1 MPDFKPRS
9 RLYSTAGRAWLVLA
23 CLVGLAA
30 CSADDESAAQVDA
43 ESKAQSTVA
52 AAEQA
57 RCPAGD
63 ALIARVRAL
72 QADGS
77 DAEIRRWLDDVRAGG
92 DANDTRPDQER
103 TGCASFATLDDEQT
117 ERYVALLYSGPA
129 RMAPALALHQTP
141 AAQKAILRA
150 YRDDPDA
157 VSDNPGL
164 AAALAMAQIQQ
175 GESYE
180 AAYED
185 LAFAALNDGIDP
197 GYVRGY
203 LNHFGCGYEDAV
215 WAAKSKDR
223 IDFLAGDAFPT
234 STTTADTAQSELVN
248 DRMALLKQN
257 RAPTLRSDCPLSA
270 SYAADHNGDTLTRL
284 KLKAQQLSDDLQ
296 AKFGEYA
303 DMFARDDENEP
314 NGAGEPKRS
323 TFEKLEQQMAEQ
335 YAALERFARESGELA
350 SARWQYCA
358 NRFDRSFD
366 FDAVADCVK
375 AQPSAG
381 ESKDEADNETR

>member
-1 MPDFKPRS
+1 MPDFKPRF
-9 RLYSTAGRAWLVLA
+9 RLSVPVVRAGVVLA
-23 CLVGLAA
+23 CLLGLAA
-30 CSADDESAAQVDA
+30 CGDDDDAATAAQAEADA
-43 ESKAQSTVA
+43 PGVA
-52 AAEQA
+52 VEDA

-72 QADGS
+72 EADGS
-77 DAEIRRWLDDVRAGG
+77 DAEIRGWVDDVRAGG
-92 DANDTRPDQER
+92 DVNDTRPDEER
-103 TGCASFATLDDEQT
+103 SGCASFATLDDDQT
-117 ERYVALLYSGPA
+117 ERYVALLYNGPA
-129 RMAPALALHQTP
+129 AMAPALALHQTP

-185 LAFAALNDGIDP
+185 LSFAALNDGIDP
-197 GYVRGY
+197 AYVRGY

-215 WAAKSKDR
+215 WAAKSKER

-234 STTTADTAQSELVN
+234 STSVADTAQSELVN
-248 DRMALLKQN
+248 DRMALLKQK

-270 SYAADHNGDTLTRL
+270 RYAADHNGDTLTRL

-303 DMFARDDENEP
+303 DMFARDDDNEP
-314 NGAGEPKRS
+314 SDTGEPKRS
-323 TFEKLEQQMAEQ
+323 ALEKFEDQMAEQ